1 MRSMSHDL
9 PPDPPAPPASVP
21 WVPAA
26 VAAPAPDLRAQPGA
40 PRSAFAIAVPD
51 ILLARARRGEP
62 AAFEQIYRWFE
73 RPVFTLALRL
83 CGDREEASEVLQETM
98 LKVLRGIG
106 DYRGSG
112 PFWGWLRQIAINE
125 ALLRLRRG
133 RRLDQELALDGHD
146 LEDAAP
152 PPPAAADAAL
162 LQRALAA
169 LPAATRSVLW
179 LYHAEGHTHEEI
191 AALMQ
196 RSPSFSKS
204 QLARGTR
211 RLRALLQVE
220 ESPRM
225 NEHTPSRATDSW
237 HEAFAAL
244 PLEAPP
250 ADAWPKLAPHLAPPR
265 RHPRRALSW
274 AIAACTAALAALPAL
289 LLVRHAGP
297 TQESATP
304 AATTRIPARAA
315 QAGAVG
321 VHADARPDPAAAGG
335 ASAAGS
341 PPAHVALD
349 QLQAESARLE
359 ALLAELS
366 VDGPVDGAQL
376 ALVLA
381 LQAQVGEVDAALAA
395 PALAAD
401 ARAELW
407 QRRVALLREL
417 AAVASDQR
425 WDALF
430 ADASS
435 RYALVQVY

>member
-21 WVPAA
+21 WGPAA

-152 PPPAAADAAL
+152 PPPAVADAAL

-211 RLRALLQVE
+211 RQRALLQVE
-220 ESPRM
+220 ESP
-225 NEHTPSRATDSW
+225 A
-237 HEAFAAL
+237 
-244 PLEAPP
+244 
-250 ADAWPKLAPHLAPPR
+250 
-265 RHPRRALSW
+265 
-274 AIAACTAALAALPAL
+274 
-289 LLVRHAGP
+289 
-297 TQESATP
+297 
-304 AATTRIPARAA
+304 
-315 QAGAVG
+315 
-321 VHADARPDPAAAGG
+321 
-335 ASAAGS
+335 
-341 PPAHVALD
+341 
-349 QLQAESARLE
+349 
-359 ALLAELS
+359 
-366 VDGPVDGAQL
+366 
-376 ALVLA
+376 
-381 LQAQVGEVDAALAA
+381 
-395 PALAAD
+395 
-401 ARAELW
+401 
-407 QRRVALLREL
+407 
-417 AAVASDQR
+417 
-425 WDALF
+425 
-430 ADASS
+430 
-435 RYALVQVY
+435 